1 MANPLFQQLNQ
12 NQQLPNN
19 GINLSDLIKQFNQFK
34 QGFTGNP
41 YQIVQQLL
49 SNGRMSQQSFG
60 KYSKM
65 AREFQKLFPK
75 F

>member
-12 NQQLPNN
+12 NPQLPNN
-19 GINLSDLIKQFNQFK
+19 GYNITDLIKQFNQFK

-41 YQIVQQLL
+41 YQMVQQLL
-49 SNGRMSQQSFG
+49 SNGRMSQQSFS
-60 KYSKM
+60 KYSQM